1 MKKKN
6 IIFICCICSFLLILG
21 YSVYKA
27 KVNSERRMEVAV
39 GNKLY
44 IPEGYNNKLN
54 EMGFVEVVPMPYFHE
69 PFITV
74 AKDVNENQYAII
86 FRENGNVEKEKLPVH
101 YEDIANKLI
110 VKGCD
115 LTSFPE
121 AKNNLHL
128 FEINQ
133 KLFWN
138 FEDGNSKIFL
148 DAYGNEDDPFSR

>member
-74 AKDVNENQYAII
+74 AKDVNENQ
-86 FRENGNVEKEKLPVH
+86 
-101 YEDIANKLI
+101 
-110 VKGCD
+110 
-115 LTSFPE
+115 
-121 AKNNLHL
+121 
-128 FEINQ
+128 
-133 KLFWN
+133 
-138 FEDGNSKIFL
+138 
-148 DAYGNEDDPFSR
+148 